1 MRITYDREADAAY
14 IYLTDAVLSP
24 GRDSIPCDK
33 PDDVEHAWVVMD
45 WREGRIVGLEV
56 LDASKLLH
64 PDLLTLADCDRA
76 AA

>member
-64 PDLLTLADCDRA
+64 PDLLTLAD
-76 AA
+76 